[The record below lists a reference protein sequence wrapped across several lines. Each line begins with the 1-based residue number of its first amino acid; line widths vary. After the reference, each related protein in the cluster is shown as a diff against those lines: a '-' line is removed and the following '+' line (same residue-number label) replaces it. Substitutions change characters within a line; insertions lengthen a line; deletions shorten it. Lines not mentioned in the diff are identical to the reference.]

1 MLKEI
6 VTLALRKAAKK
17 QLAQFQ
23 PIVVAV
29 TGSVGKTSTKNAVA
43 IALEAKYSVRK
54 AEKNYNNEIGVP
66 LAILGEPSP
75 GKDAWEWIKLLKRA
89 KGVKSFPKY
98 LVLEYGADKPGDIAA
113 LCQLATPAVGVIT
126 AVSPVH
132 AANYPNFAA
141 LAEEKATLGDHVP
154 EHGLVVIN
162 TDDPTV
168 ALMKDRFEAPVIS
181 YGLQDANVTA
191 SDIRIETRIDDS
203 FDPDEVFAITRAT
216 VNANGETAE
225 LALKNC
231 LGTMPVSASLAAIA
245 VARHAKI
252 PVVKSVEALNAHFE
266 PAPGRMRPV
275 PGVKGALILDDTYNA
290 APASVM
296 AALETLAAF
305 ETVEH
310 KRKIVALGTMAELGQ
325 YSEAEHR
332 NIGKKVASVADL
344 FIAVGPDMKFSADE
358 AARAGMDADAIE
370 WLTDSVEAGRYLDRM
385 IKKGDIVLV
394 KGSQSARMER
404 AVKDIMADPL
414 RAKDFLCR
422 QDEKWL
428 N

>member
-1 MLKEI
+1 MFKEI
-6 VTLALRKAAKK
+6 ITLGLRKAAKRPLVNFK
-17 QLAQFQ
+17 
-23 PIVVAV
+23 PTVVAV
-29 TGSVGKTSTKNAVA
+29 TGSVGKTSTKNAIA
-43 IALEAKYSVRK
+43 IALGAKYSVRK
-54 AEKNYNNEIGVP
+54 SEENYNNEIGVP

-75 GKDAWEWIKLLKRA
+75 GRNAWEWIKLFRRA
-89 KGVKSFPKY
+89 RQVKTFPKM
-98 LVLEYGADKPGDIAA
+98 LALEFGADKPGDISA
-113 LCQLATPAVGVIT
+113 LCNLATPEVGVIT

-132 AANYPNFAA
+132 AANYPNFAT

-154 EHGLVVIN
+154 EHGLVVLNI
-162 TDDPTV
+162 DDPTV
-168 ALMKDRFEAPVIS
+168 ALMKDRFKAPVIT
-181 YGLQDANVTA
+181 YGTKDANIVATN
-191 SDIRIETRIDDS
+191 IRIETRLDDS
-203 FDPDEVFAITRAT
+203 FDPEEVFAVTRAT

-225 LALKNC
+225 LVLRNC
-231 LGTMPVSASLAAIA
+231 LGTMPVLASLAAIA
-245 VARHAKI
+245 VARHVKI
-252 PVVKSVEALNAHFE
+252 PVVKAVEALNEHFE
-266 PAPGRMRPV
+266 PASGRLRPIPGI
-275 PGVKGALILDDTYNA
+275 KGSLILDDSYNA

-310 KRKIVALGTMAELGQ
+310 KRKIVVLGTMAELGQ

-344 FIAVGPDMKFSADE
+344 FIAVGPDMKFAADE
-358 AARAGMDADAIE
+358 AGRAGMDADAIE
-370 WLTDSVEAGRYLDRM
+370 WLTDSVEAGRYLDRT

-428 N
+428 S